1 MSIGLMFNVVH
12 RAQVE
17 LNAAIVAC
25 EMELKSSLVKGNQPN
40 ISGSPLYKRTL
51 TFSGDGVSV
60 V

>member
-1 MSIGLMFNVVH
+1 MFYVVH

-40 ISGSPLYKRTL
+40 ISSSLLYKRTL

-60 V
+60 VRF